1 MYTIM
6 KGGYDMDNKTYDA
19 YRDALD
25 AASGDRDLQKKI
37 LAQAIA
43 EEGMSDHVKLLEE
56 FHT

>member
-1 MYTIM
+1 
-6 KGGYDMDNKTYDA
+6 MDNNTYDA

>member
-1 MYTIM
+1 
-6 KGGYDMDNKTYDA
+6 MDNKTYDA

-43 EEGMSDHVKLLEE
+43 EEGMSDHVKPVSYTHLTLP
-56 FHT
+56 TNSA